1 MAGLKIGLIP
11 IEGGHYWR
19 ESLEEV
25 TRGEEL
31 GFDSVWMEEHH
42 SVTNH
47 YWPSPLT
54 ILAGYASRTSRVMLG
69 TDILVA
75 AFYHPVRLAEDVA
88 LLDVMSNGR
97 MTLGIAIGYKPDEFT
112 LYGVDLEKRGARFEE
127 QLAIVHGLWTEERVS
142 FKGRYYTVEG
152 RLEPKPLTR
161 PHPPVWIGGW
171 GELTLRRAATLAD
184 NWIPGPTA
192 DLARLVAGKRTFL
205 EHRRAAGRTAPVTEW
220 PLTRDVIIADT
231 DRRARE
237 LAEDHIMVAY
247 RREYA
252 GGWRHPFID
261 AGIATDLDKLMENR
275 FIIGGPDQVIPQIR
289 KLVEDYGMTHLI
301 CRLFFPG
308 MPHQHI
314 MREIDLLSR
323 EVMPAFSS
331 SEGG

>member
-1 MAGLKIGLIP
+1 MARLKIGFIP
-11 IEGGHYWR
+11 IEGGHYYK
-19 ESLEEV
+19 EALEEV
-25 TRGEEL
+25 TRAEEL

-47 YWPSPLT
+47 YWPSPLPV
-54 ILAGYASRTSRVMLG
+54 LAGFATRTSRMMLG

-88 LLDVMSNGR
+88 LLDVMSSGR

-127 QLAIVHGLWTEERVS
+127 QLAIMKGLWTQERVQ
-142 FKGRYYTVEG
+142 FKGRYYTVDG

-171 GELTLRRAATLAD
+171 GDLTLKRAATLAD

-192 DLARLVAGKRTFL
+192 DLQRLLRGKQQFL
-205 EHRRAAGRTAPVTEW
+205 DNRKAAGRTEAITDW

-237 LAEDHIMVAY
+237 LAEEHIMVAY
-247 RREYA
+247 RKEYA
-252 GGWRHPFID
+252 GGFRHPFID
-261 AGIATDLDKLMENR
+261 ASVATDLDRLMADR
-275 FIIGGPDQVIPQIR
+275 FVIGDPEQCVRQIR
-289 KLVEDYGMTHLI
+289 RFVEQYGMTHLI
-301 CRLFFPG
+301 CRTFFPG
-308 MPHQHI
+308 MAHAHI
-314 MREIDLLSR
+314 MRALELIAR
-323 EVMPAFSS
+323 EVMPAFR
-331 SEGG
+331 